1 LVSGLLAVTASGPL
15 AAADRP
21 ATTVAAWEPAR
32 AEPVESDIASEKQLR
47 TGIRAYVTGDF
58 KSAADS
64 LSAALQ
70 GTLTSSQT
78 ASALLYR
85 GLAYRKQEMPGRAL
99 SDLTRALQQTN
110 GLSEAERADAEENRS
125 LASQEA
131 GLGPTESVAAPVV
144 SLATAEPPPKLAP
157 PVASKPKPART
168 ESNWIETGSITTTAA
183 PPAPKPQPA
192 AQVVVGKTVPAPAE
206 SNWVKTGS
214 ITTTAAP
221 PAPKPEPA
229 AASWADKVQ
238 VSMAPLPTAPPVPDA
253 PLPQASVAVAPAQPA
268 PAPTAAAPVTAP
280 AAVTSNPAAPATP
293 PAPVA
298 ATPAPAVTEAP
309 AAPKDFHLQIAT
321 LHSRSEAFAL
331 SVRLT
336 SQYGGEFGRRKLKVS
351 ATQAEN
357 QEMAYRVRLG
367 PYANAEEPQRVCSSL
382 RAAGYECLVE

>member
-1 LVSGLLAVTASGPL
+1 LVSGLLAVAASGPL

-21 ATTVAAWEPAR
+21 ATTIAAWEPAR

-58 KSAADS
+58 KSAAEL

-85 GLAYRKQEMPGRAL
+85 GLAYRKQGMPGRAL
-99 SDLTRALQQTN
+99 SDLTRALQQAN
-110 GLSEAERADAEENRS
+110 GLSEAERSDAEENRS

-144 SLATAEPPPKLAP
+144 SLATAEPPRKPVAQVTTSKAP
-157 PVASKPKPART
+157 PAPA
-168 ESNWIETGSITTTAA
+168 ESNWIETASITTTVA

-192 AQVVVGKTVPAPAE
+192 SPATVVKAAPAPPE
-206 SNWVKTGS
+206 SNWIKTEA
-214 ITTTAAP
+214 IATTVARHV
-221 PAPKPEPA
+221 PKSEPA
-229 AASWADKVQ
+229 TTSWGGKVQ

-253 PLPQASVAVAPAQPA
+253 PLPKTSVAIAPAQPA
-268 PAPTAAAPVTAP
+268 PAPGAAAPVTT
-280 AAVTSNPAAPATP
+280 AAVAPEPAPTPA
-293 PAPVA
+293 APVA
-298 ATPAPAVTEAP
+298 ATPTPAVAETP
-309 AAPKDFHLQIAT
+309 AAPKYLQIAT

-336 SQYGGEFGRRKLKVS
+336 SQYGGEFGRRRLQVS
-351 ATQAEN
+351 ETQAEN
-357 QEMAYRVRLG
+357 QEKAYRVRLG
-367 PYANAEEPQRVCSSL
+367 PYGNADEPQRVCTSL